1 MDPTLI
7 TGGLNAATGA
17 LNLAAKLAE
26 IQSKTPYAWVE
37 AARDK
42 ARRAQTK
49 EEAARAYEEIISQ
62 YAQANAEYENL
73 ARGYKEMYEQVVI
86 RDEDIQFLHR
96 TLSQIIDAM
105 SAQEQV
111 GAQGDV
117 KDAAKRAQEAAK
129 KAQDAENLKAFLT
142 LVNKDTLKTMQL
154 LGFNYREAIGAPL
167 TKVCSDFILTK
178 LGTDPNN
185 TRKRK

>member
-7 TGGLNAATGA
+7 AGGLNAATGA

-42 ARRAQTK
+42 ARRAKTK
-49 EEAARAYEEIISQ
+49 EEAAQAYEEIISQ

-86 RDEDIQFLHR
+86 SDEDIQFLHR

-111 GAQGDV
+111 GARG
-117 KDAAKRAQEAAK
+117 DAAKR
-129 KAQDAENLKAFLT
+129 AQDAENLKAFLT

-178 LGTDPNN
+178 LGTDPSN